1 MSDIK
6 TIVGTFKAA
15 ERWLKL
21 ESLQI
26 DILQFL
32 IIGNISEIELL
43 SKEIQISLYDDNI
56 LLSISCSSS
65 FLPVAK

>member
-56 LLSISCSSS
+56 LLSISCYSS

>member
-15 ERWLKL
+15 DRWLKL

-43 SKEIQISLYDDNI
+43 SKEIQISLYDDSI